1 MRWLLMVLGA
11 VVLLVIVVVAVGYSL
26 PVKHTAR
33 RSATISAADSTVW
46 SAITDA
52 SAFPGWRAKVESVEM
67 LPAVEGRGSWREKGS
82 DGVITYEVM
91 RAEPPRRL
99 VTRIADRDLPFGG
112 EWEYELAPDGNGT
125 RITITERGEVYN
137 PVFRFVSRFV
147 MGHTATIDDYLRSLG
162 RKFGQDVQPSS
173 A

>member
-1 MRWLLMVLGA
+1 MVLGA
-11 VVLLVIVVVAVGYSL
+11 VVLLMIVVVAVGYSL

-33 RSATISAADSTVW
+33 RSATIGAADTTVW
-46 SAITDA
+46 AAITDA
-52 SAFPGWRAKVESVEM
+52 GAFPSWRTKVESVEM
-67 LPAVEGRGSWREKGS
+67 LPAVEGRRAWREKGS
-82 DGVITYEVM
+82 DGAVTYEVI

-112 EWEYELAPDGNGT
+112 EWEYELAPDGDGT
-125 RITITERGEVYN
+125 RVTITERGEVYN

-162 RKFGQDVQPSS
+162 RKFGQELEPTS